1 MESINKADQMELQGT
16 IQSLLDGYSRIRT
29 GVDERSRMLQQYV
42 TQQREIAAKVEE
54 STEFLNKIQ
63 EDVRAL
69 NKPIGFRPED
79 TQSMLNSYELL
90 LAELRVYRDKMDD
103 LQHRTTGNSGDLAAI
118 VKQQDDLIS
127 TIEAQIKKLRHLLL
141 LRQQF
146 MALVAEITTFIA
158 KYNEVVHDIEKGGK
172 TVQEKIRRYEDVM
185 QQLIFLLNLTNVFLF
200 RLSTRSKNVKP
211 NWQVHKTRESKLRRK
226 DRSQTATPSPNS

>member
-1 MESINKADQMELQGT
+1 MEIQGN
-16 IQSLLDGYSRIRT
+16 IQSLLDGFSRIRS
-29 GVDERSRMLQQYV
+29 GIEERSRQLRSYV
-42 TQQREIAAKVEE
+42 DQQREIAAKVDE

-69 NKPIGFRPED
+69 NKPVGFRPED
-79 TQSMLNSYELL
+79 TQTMLNAYELL
-90 LAELRVYRDKMDD
+90 LAELRVYREKMDD

-118 VKQQDDLIS
+118 VKQQDDLIA

-158 KYNEVVHDIEKGGK
+158 KYNEVIQDIEKGGK
-172 TVQEKIRRYEDVM
+172 TAQEKIRRYDDVTLSLFM
-185 QQLIFLLNLTNVFLF
+185 PLKNTKTNCLL
-200 RLSTRSKNVKP
+200 
-211 NWQVHKTRESKLRRK
+211 
-226 DRSQTATPSPNS
+226 